1 MVRDEKSALEWK
13 YYSLIYLTSV
23 FAVLTAQNS
32 CNSHKI
38 KYVGTWQ
45 IFSSSSSMLLTF
57 FFLVRHQK
65 RKKRG
70 LVVVSNKTVIY
81 LVQKVTMNL
90 GSVKYVFSD
99 LDFNEIANP
108 RGLPIGSCL
117 GRTK

>member
-1 MVRDEKSALEWK
+1 MRTVRTTTFLVFLVGGDEESAPEWK

-57 FFLVRHQK
+57 FGAASKNAKGPAGFKQNCYLPGPKSNNESWFCRVRFQ
-65 RKKRG
+65 
-70 LVVVSNKTVIY
+70 
-81 LVQKVTMNL
+81 
-90 GSVKYVFSD
+90 
-99 LDFNEIANP
+99 
-108 RGLPIGSCL
+108 
-117 GRTK
+117 